1 MKIKDTEEIN
11 GVKVAE
17 SATLETFTV
26 NPEKLQKLQADI
38 SKLAKAST
46 KAKDACRA
54 FSDASALIKI
64 RTPHFRLID
73 KDDKPS

>member
-1 MKIKDTEEIN
+1 MKTKGSVEIN

-26 NPEKLQKLQADI
+26 NPEKLRMDI
-38 SKLAKAST
+38 SRLAKT
-46 KAKDACRA
+46 TFKMKDAILHL
-54 FSDASALIKI
+54 S
-64 RTPHFRLID
+64 TPTGLMSINLPQVSLST